1 MSEYEEVK
9 PITEEE
15 VAGVNIIA
23 SDGFKYDALEIPHWL
38 FERAILLNSMQ
49 LLAIAVKE
57 GSDQVSSLVEL
68 KPIAGTPAVELTANT
83 GDILVRSV
91 VPILNEAHILEGC
104 YHVDFKVLFGLVK
117 NGGNKLVLKAVNDAP
132 VVMTL
137 GGEAEL
143 DQFTVADEVFNQP
156 VLDTQGGFSG
166 SYESVDFLNV
176 LSRVSASM
184 ALAQTVESKKV
195 KIDAEGT
202 AYCNFISSLF
212 RAVGSPVKGISL
224 RAIDVQILQK
234 LLTPNPTFLFKE
246 LEEGYLFKTEREC
259 VVLRKWKAENA
270 EGIQDYFIQAE
281 NWFNLDPNYTSKIVG
296 LMKDRLG
303 SMGVMRM
310 KTEDTKLIFTAKTRN
325 SKQLQFP
332 VTNILPPGI
341 EFNILCPVQVVSA
354 MLSLFKDEAVMKV
367 SVKENKVQFST
378 DKIEVVFGSCM

>member
-15 VAGVNIIA
+15 VTDTNTVV
-23 SDGFKYDALEIPHWL
+23 SDGFNYDSLEIPHWL

-91 VPILNEAHILEGC
+91 VPILNEEHILDGV
-104 YHVDFKVLFGLVK
+104 YHVDFKTLFGLVK
-117 NGGNKLVLKAVNDAP
+117 NGGNKLVIKAVEGAP
-132 VVMTL
+132 VVLTL
-137 GGEAEL
+137 GGECEL
-143 DQFTVADEVFNQP
+143 DQFAVADEVFTQP
-156 VLDTQGGFSG
+156 VLDTSEGLET
-166 SYESVDFLNV
+166 YESVDFLNV

-195 KIDAEGT
+195 KIDLDGV

-224 RAIDVQILQK
+224 RAIDVQMLQK

-246 LEEGYLFKTEREC
+246 LEEGYLFKGERES

-270 EGIQDYFIQAE
+270 EGVQDYFIHAD
-281 NWFNLDPNYTSKIVG
+281 NWFNLVPTYTARIVG

-310 KTEDTKLIFTAKTRN
+310 KTEDRKLIFTAKTRN

-332 VTNILPPGI
+332 VSNTLPDGVD
-341 EFNILCPVQVVSA
+341 FNILCPVQVVSA